1 MATSYSNEKISGRL
15 DVLSRIRSGFNAATA
30 TATPLTTSAL
40 EAELSS
46 NSMIAFG
53 ESVAADA
60 NPAITMYRTSA
71 GSRTGRGFRQRLDGS
86 NGPFSWA
93 WGGSNDAYGSETLTT
108 SMQFTTTGDLSVL
121 GILAARMGLS
131 TQMRLVGSTAS
142 GAPVSGAFVVGD
154 VSLSRADGKVW
165 ICTVAGSPGT
175 WGDSGARS
183 TVTALARSTAAISL
197 TEPWST
203 GSGIDTYTL
212 DKPGI
217 LIRLP
222 GAPGYMANAGD
233 TNGRRKYTAASI
245 TGDLDVRVKLAPST
259 WASGSNQNL
268 AGKYGEVDGRR
279 GWLFGLTGTGTL
291 VFSWATGSGSGT
303 FAQKFSSVAV
313 GFNAGQPGWVR
324 AVMDV
329 NNGASG
335 HTVTFYTSTDGTTW
349 TVLGT
354 PQTSGVVTSIY
365 DNITLQPD
373 YTVGSCDTGTG
384 AGVGDIYQVEIR
396 NGIAG
401 SLVTPTDPTLWTS
414 SSGTLVLYPVVT
426 PVAGTSVAVALTQD
440 SIGGRTVTWS
450 SNISWLGG
458 ITPALST
465 TPAAVDY
472 FQFDCIDGTNWVGR
486 SLTAPPRDTVAAA
499 VKTNTAI
506 NAPNPATT
514 AQVAT
519 VTLDR
524 AAYPIR
530 LPGSSPG
537 YLTNATGGAS
547 FLAASITGDLD
558 VVVKVAPAAWIGTL
572 KTLAGKYETSSN
584 LRGWRF
590 DVTAAGNL
598 QLSWTTDG
606 AAGTFMQ
613 AISSV
618 IVPYTGT
625 QVGWVRAVLD
635 VNNGAGAS
643 SVLFYTSSD
652 GTAWTQLGTT
662 RVGGVDYA
670 PTNPTSIFNN
680 PTVPYQVGSFAASL
694 AQPFAGD
701 FLYVEIRNGIAGTNI
716 VPTDPS
722 TWTVLTGATSY
733 PALTPVAGTSLKL
746 VLTQDATGGRTVV
759 WPSNVTWLGG
769 VAPTLSAAANAV
781 DCVELDCFDGATW
794 LGRCLNPAKSAATRA
809 FARTNWR

>member
-1 MATSYSNEKISGRL
+1 MKTYSDWNVQGKLYGVNRA
-15 DVLSRIRSGFNAATA
+15 RFGFSSAVDGNA
-30 TATPLTTSAL
+30 PLTTSAF

-46 NSMIAFG
+46 QSMIAFG

-60 NPAITMYRTSA
+60 NPSMTMYRTAS
-71 GSRTGRGFRQRLDGS
+71 GTRSGRAFRQRLDGS

-93 WGGSNDAYGSETLTT
+93 WGGASDAYGSETLTT
-108 SMQFTTTGDLSVL
+108 GMQFTTSGDLSVL
-121 GILAARMGLS
+121 GVVAARMGLS

-142 GAPVSGAFVVGD
+142 GAPTSGAYVVGD
-154 VSLSRADGKVW
+154 VSLSRADGRLYV
-165 ICTVAGSPGT
+165 CTAAGSPGT
-175 WGDSGARS
+175 WGDSGART
-183 TVTALARSTAAISL
+183 TVTALARSTAGISV
-197 TEPWST
+197 TEPWTT
-203 GSGIDTYTL
+203 GSSIDTFTL
-212 DKPGI
+212 DKTGI

-233 TNGRRKYTAASI
+233 TSGRRKYTAASI
-245 TGDLDVRVKLAPST
+245 TGDLDVRVKLAPAS
-259 WASGSNQNL
+259 WANGANQNL

-279 GWLFGLTGTGTL
+279 GWLFGLTSTGTL

-303 FAQKFSSVAV
+303 FSQKFSSVAV

-335 HTVTFYTSTDGTTW
+335 HTVTFYTSTDGVTW
-349 TVLGT
+349 TTLGT

-365 DNITLQPD
+365 DNVTLQPD
-373 YTVGSCDTGTG
+373 YTVGSLDTGGG
-384 AGVGDIYQVEIR
+384 AGVGDIYEVQIR

-414 SSGTLVLYPVVT
+414 TAGTLVLYPVVT
-426 PVAGTSVAVALTQD
+426 PVAGTRLVVALAQD
-440 SIGGRTVTWS
+440 AIGGRTVSWS
-450 SNISWLGG
+450 SNISWIGG
-458 ITPALST
+458 TPSLST

-472 FQFDCIDGTNWVGR
+472 FAFDCIDGTNWVGR
-486 SLTAPPRDTVAAA
+486 SLTAPPRDAVAAA

-506 NAPNPATT
+506 NTPNPATT
-514 AQVAT
+514 AQITT

-530 LPGSSPG
+530 VPGSTPG

-572 KTLAGKYETSSN
+572 KTLASKYETSSN

-590 DVTAAGNL
+590 DVSAAGNL
-598 QLSWTTDG
+598 QLAWTTDG

-652 GTAWTQLGTT
+652 GSAWTQLGTT
-662 RVGGVDYA
+662 QVGGVNYA

-680 PTVPYQVGSFAASL
+680 PTIPYQVGSFAGAL

-722 TWTVLTGATSY
+722 TWNVLAGATAYPVLTPT
-733 PALTPVAGTSLKL
+733 AGTSLAL
-746 VLTQDATGGRTVV
+746 ALTQDGTGSRTVT
-759 WPSNVTWLGG
+759 WPSNVKWPGG
-769 VAPTLSAAANAV
+769 TAPTLSTAAGAV
-781 DCVELDCFDGATW
+781 DYLQLDCVDGANWYGRT
-794 LGRCLNPAKSAATRA
+794 LGLALA
-809 FARTNWR
+809 